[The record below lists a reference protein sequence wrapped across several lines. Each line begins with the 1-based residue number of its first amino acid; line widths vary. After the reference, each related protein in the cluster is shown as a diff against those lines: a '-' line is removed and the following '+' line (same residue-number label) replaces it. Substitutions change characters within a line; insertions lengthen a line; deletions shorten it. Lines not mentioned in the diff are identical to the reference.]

1 MKPWVVGIT
10 GASGAIYG
18 VRLIQVLLDMG
29 MDVHIVVSDSGWR
42 VLQLEHQ
49 WDVANRKQTLEAH
62 FGNRSGKYHYYPNSD
77 VAAGIASG
85 SFQTSGMVVCACSMG
100 TLAAISNGNS
110 DNLLERAADVMLK
123 EGRPLLL
130 VPRETPLHQI
140 HLENMLRLARMGVS
154 IIPAM
159 PAFYQ
164 EPKSVQDMVDFVVGK
179 VLDKMGI
186 DHAMFRRWGDPK

>member
-49 WDVANRKQTLEAH
+49 WDVANRKQTLDSH
-62 FGNRSGKYHYYPNSD
+62 FGGRAGNYHYYPNAD

-164 EPKSVQDMVDFVVGK
+164 APQSIQDMVDFVVGK
-179 VLDKMGI
+179 LLDKMGI
-186 DHAMFRRWGDPK
+186 EHTLFRRWGDPS

>member
-1 MKPWVVGIT
+1 V
-10 GASGAIYG
+10 AI
-18 VRLIQVLLDMG
+18 
-29 MDVHIVVSDSGWR
+29 
-42 VLQLEHQ
+42 
-49 WDVANRKQTLEAH
+49 RKQSLEAH
-62 FGNRSGKYHYYPNSD
+62 FGNRSGNYHYYPNSD

-186 DHAMFRRWGDPK
+186 DHSMFRRWGDPK